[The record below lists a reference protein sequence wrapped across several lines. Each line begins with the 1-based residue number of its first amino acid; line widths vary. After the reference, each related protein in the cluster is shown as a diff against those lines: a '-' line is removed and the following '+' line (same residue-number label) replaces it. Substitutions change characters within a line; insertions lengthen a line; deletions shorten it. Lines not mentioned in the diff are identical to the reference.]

1 MTAKRM
7 IKLVAFDLDGTI
19 ADTIPMCI
27 RAFQEAVSSY
37 THGVL
42 SEEEIIQTFGL
53 NEEGMIK
60 QLVSGDDWLK
70 ALDDFYAIYERMH
83 SSCPAPLGGI
93 YEFIQELKD
102 HSIAVALV
110 TGKGAKSCMITLK
123 QFGMEA
129 CFERVETGSAEKN
142 RKAEAITDLLR
153 SYHLQVDEMLY
164 IGDAFSDVTACREAG
179 VTCLSAAWLISPE
192 ERVRLEAYNPQNVF
206 ASIEDLRLFFREAIL
221 V

>member
-1 MTAKRM
+1 M

-27 RAFQEAVSSY
+27 RAFHEAVSPY
-37 THGVL
+37 THGML
-42 SEEEIIQTFGL
+42 SDEDIIQTFGL

-60 QLVSGDDWLK
+60 QIVSGDDWQK
-70 ALDDFYAIYERMH
+70 ALDDFYVVYERIH
-83 SSCPAPLGGI
+83 SSCPVPLGEIVGC
-93 YEFIQELKD
+93 IQELKA
-102 HSIAVALV
+102 HSIHVALV

-123 QFGMEA
+123 QFEMEA

-153 SYHLQVDEMLY
+153 SYHLQADEMLY